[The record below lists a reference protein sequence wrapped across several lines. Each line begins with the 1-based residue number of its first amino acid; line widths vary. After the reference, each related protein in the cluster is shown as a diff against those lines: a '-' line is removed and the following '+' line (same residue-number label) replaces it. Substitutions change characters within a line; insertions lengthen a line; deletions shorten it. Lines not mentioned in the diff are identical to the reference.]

1 MKNKQ
6 ANLIVILHAVLLTW
20 AVLFA
25 VGVLFIHDGGKTA
38 GSFAM
43 GNVLFLLFNIPFSVT
58 SIILSIK
65 KRFTRLYAIPIIT
78 MSILNTAMGINAWA
92 FLILLLEEAS

>member
-6 ANLIVILHAVLLTW
+6 AKRIVILHTVLLTW

-25 VGVLFIHDGGKTA
+25 VSLFLLHDGGTTA
-38 GSFAM
+38 SFLAI
-43 GNVLFLLFNIPFSVT
+43 GNVVFLLFNIPFSVT
-58 SIILSIK
+58 SIILSIR
-65 KRFTRLYAIPIIT
+65 KRFAKLYTIPIMT

-92 FLILLLEEAS
+92 FLILLLEEGS